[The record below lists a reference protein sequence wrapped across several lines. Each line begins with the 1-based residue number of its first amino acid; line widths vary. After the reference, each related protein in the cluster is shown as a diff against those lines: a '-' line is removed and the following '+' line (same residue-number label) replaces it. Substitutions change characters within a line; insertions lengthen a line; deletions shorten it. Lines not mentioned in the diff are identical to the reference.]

1 MVGHG
6 TKMGRKKE
14 AAIIALQTH
23 WSVEEAAR
31 VAGISAQ
38 TLYRWLDDPDF
49 AAAYRKARLATYRQS
64 IGRLQQSSGAL
75 VAVLVTVMRDPAATV
90 STRARAV
97 DRILR
102 HAKTATET
110 EQVAVRYAELK
121 RAQAASKQERRANDG
136 AAPAGER
143 GSSPIKGHGA
153 KFPRRH
159 QSAIIALLTHRN
171 IPEAARAIGISTQ
184 TLYRWMGEEEF
195 AAAYLQARLAAFG
208 RACARLQLVAGEAI
222 TTLHKIAGDP
232 RTTPGMRGRAVDIAL
247 SHAGDASAEDI
258 EACVAELDGSRAVL
272 TVLHA
277 DRRMF
282 EDIARERP
290 RVAA

>member
-6 TKMGRKKE
+6 TKMSRKQE
-14 AAIIALQTH
+14 AAIVALQTH

-31 VAGISAQ
+31 VVGRSAQ

-49 AAAYRKARLATYRQS
+49 AAANRKASLATYRQS
-64 IGRLQQSSGAL
+64 IGRLQQASGAL
-75 VAVLVTVMRDPAATV
+75 VAALVMVARDPAATT
-90 STRARAV
+90 STRARAC
-97 DRILR
+97 DRVLR

-110 EQVAVRYAELK
+110 EQVAVRFAEWN
-121 RAQAASKQERRANDG
+121 RAQAASKQERSANDG

-153 KFPRRH
+153 KFPRR
-159 QSAIIALLTHRN
+159 QQAAIIALLTHRS
-171 IPEAARAIGISTQ
+171 IPEAARAIRVSTQ
-184 TLYRWMGEEEF
+184 TLYRRMGEGEF

-208 RACARLQLVAGEAI
+208 RACTRLRLAAGEAI
-222 TTLHKIAGDP
+222 TTLLNIVGDP
-232 RTTPGMRGRAVDIAL
+232 RTTPGMRGRAADIAF
-247 SHAGDASAEDI
+247 SHAGAASAEDI
-258 EACVAELDGSRAVL
+258 EACVSAQHSSHAVL
-272 TVLHA
+272 TVLNA
-277 DRRMF
+277 DKRMF

>member
-6 TKMGRKKE
+6 TKMGRKQ

-49 AAAYRKARLATYRQS
+49 AAAYRKATLTTYRQS

-75 VAVLVTVMRDPAATV
+75 VAVLVTVMRDPAATT
-90 STRARAV
+90 SARASAAAGV
-97 DRILR
+97 LR
-102 HAKTATET
+102 HAKTGTET
-110 EQVAVRYAELK
+110 EQVAVRYADLK
-121 RAQAASKQERRANDG
+121 RSQEASKQERRANGDG
-136 AAPAGER
+136 TAPAGER
-143 GSSPIKGHGA
+143 GSSRIKGHGA

-159 QSAIIALLTHRN
+159 KAAIIALLTHRN

-184 TLYRWMGEEEF
+184 TLYRWIEEEEF

-208 RACARLQLVAGEAI
+208 RACARLRLVAGEAI
-222 TTLHKIAGDP
+222 TTLQNIAGDP
-232 RTTPGMRGRAVDIAL
+232 RTTPGMRGRAADIAL

-282 EDIARERP
+282 EDIARQRP
-290 RVAA
+290 RLAA

>member
-1 MVGHG
+1 
-6 TKMGRKKE
+6 MGRKQE
-14 AAIIALQTH
+14 AAIAALLTH

-31 VAGISAQ
+31 VAGIGAQ

-49 AAAYRKARLATYRQS
+49 AAAYRKATLVTYRQS

-75 VAVLVTVMRDPAATV
+75 VSVLVTVMRDPAATA
-90 STRARAV
+90 STRARAA
-97 DRILR
+97 DRVLR

-110 EQVAVRYAELK
+110 EQVAVRFAELK
-121 RAQAASKQERRANDG
+121 RAQEASKQERRANDG

-143 GSSPIKGHGA
+143 GSSRIKGHGA

-159 QSAIIALLTHRN
+159 QAAIIALLTHRN

-208 RACARLQLVAGEAI
+208 RASARLRLVAGEAI
-222 TTLHKIAGDP
+222 TTLQNIAGDP
-232 RTTPGMRGRAVDIAL
+232 RTTPGMRGRAADIAL

-258 EACVAELDGSRAVL
+258 EACVAELDGSRALL

-290 RVAA
+290 RLAA